1 MFFLQTGD
9 IIPGKRIGS
18 IEIGKDVS
26 TLLELSHDFIVQDLS
41 QNQLYIG
48 GDVQVWV
55 DKSKKI
61 ITQIMVY
68 GSFKGTFMRKFG
80 IGSFLGKIEECTGEL
95 SYEEDYVYLFES
107 QKGICFELE
116 DIEDDWDSITWFK
129 HNAPIEYISV
139 FM

>member
-26 TLLELSHDFIVQDLS
+26 ALLEFSHDFIVQDLS

-68 GSFKGTFMRKFG
+68 GSFKGTFMGRFG
-80 IGSFLGKIEECTGEL
+80 IGSFLGKIEECAGEL

-129 HNAPIEYISV
+129 YNAPIEYISV

>member
-26 TLLELSHDFIVQDLS
+26 ALLELSHDFIVQDLS

-55 DKSKKI
+55 DKTEKI

-68 GSFKGTFMRKFG
+68 GSFKGTFMGRFG
-80 IGSFLGKIEECTGEL
+80 IGSFLGKIEECAGEL

-129 HNAPIEYISV
+129 YNAPIEYISV